1 MAHHQQPWCCF
12 TIYDDSFQ
20 TGLRLSKEVPRTD
33 DEESVAYLDE
43 PPDENICFARLHSSN
58 NQATPSIGRYHKAP
72 PLHQRGTSSLL
83 TQALLTNSELFH
95 CPDTEFSLL
104 TANGGLTS
112 STQSISP
119 DPPPTQHTAA
129 TEQSP
134 IVGTQNC
141 KETVSN
147 KPTIKLS
154 AQPEEC
160 RDKPAEKAVE
170 AGLGR
175 RRCIT
180 FACGRQAA
188 SISTRVT
195 SPAETGGV
203 ISKPIFASKRPR
215 QLRFDCPV
223 RPSPGAVGIIES
235 DKVHSD
241 TLQTP
246 NLSSYQHNMPNSYSG
261 RHRHPGPSSAN
272 ERSAKGNTSVNLQNT
287 RNGQKP
293 PVSNRMKLELSE
305 ATRFHEFAGLF
316 DVDDEWINQPMAP
329 RQKITVNDT
338 LRKEND
344 IRRLAEE
351 ADDESLEDYGDHD
364 AESLNN
370 LDKLDDVNDFESD
383 DEASDG
389 GNESDNEEGFAGSDD
404 DSDQGSQYEFW
415 TPGVTTAAT
424 SLDYMEHI
432 RPISQRLA
440 SDSSLDSLIKSHE
453 KTAGY
458 KFSNKRARDSQRNRK
473 SPKMRPGTP
482 DLPDSTDFVCG
493 TLDEDRP
500 LEAAYLSCLEERRR
514 SKHKIVPQDIDPS
527 FPTSDLEADED
538 EADDN
543 GLLSDEHTW
552 VVGHPDN
559 SDEEFSKRKSKDD
572 SRKLGRSPM
581 PSPKRA
587 RSPAPRRGIIHRSP
601 PPRKLFGQ
609 SPGDVRSTSEFHQKL
624 HSPPSTRRTSFCK
637 SPRQQFHGI
646 AVAHLAQRPH
656 PTHTTSL
663 PRTPNPFWR
672 QHRED
677 RNNDSDATS
686 TAASP
691 TKADLHGRGPI
702 EIVRGLE
709 NRRQR
714 RKEKLWR
721 QHCRYAGKEKERK
734 CQPGRGA
741 ERMRE
746 LGLEMANKARE
757 YGHKGDLILS
767 V

>member
-1 MAHHQQPWCCF
+1 MAHHQQPWYRF
-12 TIYDDSFQ
+12 TTHDDSFQ
-20 TGLRLSKEVPRTD
+20 SDLRLPKEVPRTD
-33 DEESVAYLDE
+33 GEESVAYLDV
-43 PPDENICFARLHSSN
+43 PQDENICFAGLHSSKN
-58 NQATPSIGRYHKAP
+58 LTTPSIRRYNNAP

-83 TQALLTNSELFH
+83 TQALLTNSELVH
-95 CPDTEFSLL
+95 CSDTKLSLL

-112 STQSISP
+112 STHSP
-119 DPPPTQHTAA
+119 PSPPPTQNTAA
-129 TEQSP
+129 TELSP
-134 IVGTQNC
+134 TVATHTC
-141 KETVSN
+141 KENFTDMS
-147 KPTIKLS
+147 KIKLT
-154 AQPEEC
+154 AQPEEF

-188 SISTRVT
+188 SITNRLT
-195 SPAETGGV
+195 SPIETIGD
-203 ISKPIFASKRPR
+203 ISRPIFASKRPR
-215 QLRFDCPV
+215 LLRFACPMKP
-223 RPSPGAVGIIES
+223 PSGAVGIIES
-235 DKVHSD
+235 DKIHPDS
-241 TLQTP
+241 LHTP
-246 NLSSYQHNMPNSYSG
+246 ILSSYQHAMPNSYSG
-261 RHRHPGPSSAN
+261 RRRHPGPSSDSEN
-272 ERSAKGNTSVNLQNT
+272 SAKGNISVDIQSN

-293 PVSNRMKLELSE
+293 PVCNRTKLELSE
-305 ATRFHEFAGLF
+305 ATRFHEFAGRF

-338 LRKEND
+338 LRKENN

-351 ADDESLEDYGDHD
+351 ADEESLEEYGDHD
-364 AESLNN
+364 AESLDN
-370 LDKLDDVNDFESD
+370 LGKLDDLDDFESD

-389 GNESDNEEGFAGSDD
+389 GNESDNEEGFA
-404 DSDQGSQYEFW
+404 DSDGDSDEGSQYEFW

-432 RPISQRLA
+432 RPISHRYA
-440 SDSSLDSLIKSHE
+440 SDSSLDSLVKSHG
-453 KTAGY
+453 KAAGY
-458 KFSNKRARDSQRNRK
+458 KFSDKRSRDSQRTRK

-514 SKHKIVPQDIDPS
+514 SRHKIIPQDIDPS
-527 FPTSDLEADED
+527 FPTSDP
-538 EADDN
+538 EADDDEVDDKD
-543 GLLSDEHTW
+543 LLSDEHTW
-552 VVGHPDN
+552 VVEHPDT
-559 SDEEFSKRKSKDD
+559 SDDEFSKRKSKDD
-572 SRKLGRSPM
+572 SRKISRSPM

-609 SPGDVRSTSEFHQKL
+609 SPGDLRSTSEFHQKL

-637 SPRQQFHGI
+637 SPRHQFQGI
-646 AVAHLAQRPH
+646 AVSHLAQRPH

-672 QHRED
+672 QHREG

-691 TKADLHGRGPI
+691 TKADPHSRGPI

-709 NRRQR
+709 SRRQR

-721 QHCRYAGKEKERK
+721 QHCRSAGKEKERK

>member
-1 MAHHQQPWCCF
+1 MAHHQEPWYRS
-12 TIYDDSFQ
+12 TTQDDSVQ
-20 TGLRLSKEVPRTD
+20 IGLPLPKKGPRTD
-33 DEESVAYLDE
+33 DEELVANLEE
-43 PPDENICFARLHSSN
+43 PSNENICFTRLHSPN
-58 NQATPSIGRYHKAP
+58 YKATPSIRRYNVP
-72 PLHQRGTSSLL
+72 PLHRRGTSSLL
-83 TQALLTNSELFH
+83 TQALLTNSELVQCF
-95 CPDTEFSLL
+95 DTELSLL
-104 TANGGLTS
+104 TTNGGLAS
-112 STQSISP
+112 SGHSISP
-119 DPPPTQHTAA
+119 RPSPTPNTLA
-129 TEQSP
+129 TELSP
-134 IVGTQNC
+134 PLATHSC
-141 KETVSN
+141 KETVTDEY
-147 KPTIKLS
+147 TITRS
-154 AQPEEC
+154 AQWEC
-160 RDKPAEKAVE
+160 RNKPAEEAVE

-188 SISTRVT
+188 SITNKGIFPIET
-195 SPAETGGV
+195 SGDV
-203 ISKPIFASKRPR
+203 SKPVLSPKRPR
-215 QLRFDCPV
+215 LLRFNCPMKPPP
-223 RPSPGAVGIIES
+223 RAVGSIEP
-235 DKVHSD
+235 DEIHSD
-241 TLQTP
+241 PLQTP
-246 NLSSYQHNMPNSYSG
+246 NSSSYQHTMSNLYSN
-261 RHRHPGPSSAN
+261 HRRYRGSGSARESSAKTIGSVDLQST
-272 ERSAKGNTSVNLQNT
+272 RS
-287 RNGQKP
+287 GQKP
-293 PVSNRMKLELSE
+293 PVSNRTKLEQSE
-305 ATRFHEFAGLF
+305 ATRFHEFAGRF

-351 ADDESLEDYGDHD
+351 AEEESLDEDGDHD
-364 AESLNN
+364 AESLEN
-370 LDKLDDVNDFESD
+370 LGKFDDIVSD

-389 GNESDNEEGFAGSDD
+389 GNESDNEEGFADSDD

-432 RPISQRLA
+432 RPISQRFA

-453 KTAGY
+453 KAACY
-458 KFSNKRARDSQRNRK
+458 KFGNTHSRHCQRSRK

-514 SKHKIVPQDIDPS
+514 SRHKIIPQDIDPS
-527 FPTSDLEADED
+527 FPTSDPEADED
-538 EADDN
+538 VDEN

-552 VVGHPDN
+552 VLGHPDN
-559 SDEEFSKRKSKDD
+559 SDEELSNRKNKDV
-572 SRKLGRSPM
+572 SRKVGRSPM
-581 PSPKRA
+581 PSPKRT

-601 PPRKLFGQ
+601 PPRKLFSQ
-609 SPGDVRSTSEFHQKL
+609 SPGDLRSTSESHQKL
-624 HSPPSTRRTSFCK
+624 HSPPSTRRTSFSK
-637 SPRQQFHGI
+637 SLRHQSQGI
-646 AVAHLAQRPH
+646 AVSHLAQRPH

-672 QHRED
+672 QHCKGRD
-677 RNNDSDATS
+677 YDDDATS
-686 TAASP
+686 TAALP
-691 TKADLHGRGPI
+691 AKADLRSRGPI

-734 CQPGRGA
+734 CQPGKGA

-746 LGLEMANKARE
+746 LGLEMANKVRE

>member
-1 MAHHQQPWCCF
+1 MAHHQQLWYESI
-12 TIYDDSFQ
+12 THDDSLQ
-20 TGLRLSKEVPRTD
+20 IGLRLPKKGPRTD
-33 DEESVAYLDE
+33 DEESLADLDE
-43 PPDENICFARLHSSN
+43 HLDENICFERLHSPN
-58 NQATPSIGRYHKAP
+58 YQATTSIRRYNKDP
-72 PLHQRGTSSLL
+72 PLHRRGTSSLL
-83 TQALLTNSELFH
+83 TQALLTNSELVQSFNG
-95 CPDTEFSLL
+95 ELSLL
-104 TANGGLTS
+104 TNHERLRS
-112 STQSISP
+112 SVHSISAT
-119 DPPPTQHTAA
+119 PPSALSTA
-129 TEQSP
+129 TELSP
-134 IVGTQNC
+134 SVATLACKDIVTD
-141 KETVSN
+141 ESSITR
-147 KPTIKLS
+147 S
-154 AQPEEC
+154 AQSKEC

-188 SISTRVT
+188 SITNKGTSSTET
-195 SPAETGGV
+195 SGDV
-203 ISKPIFASKRPR
+203 SKSGLILKRPR
-215 QLRFDCPV
+215 LLRFACPTK
-223 RPSPGAVGIIES
+223 PSLQAVESIEP
-235 DKVHSD
+235 DEIHSD
-241 TLQTP
+241 PLQTP
-246 NLSSYQHNMPNSYSG
+246 IPSSYQHTMSNSYSNQ
-261 RHRHPGPSSAN
+261 RQHRGPGSAH
-272 ERSAKGNTSVNLQNT
+272 EGCAKTNAPIDLQLT
-287 RNGQKP
+287 RNGQNP
-293 PVSNRMKLELSE
+293 RVFNRTKLEQSE
-305 ATRFHEFAGLF
+305 ATRFHEFAGRF

-351 ADDESLEDYGDHD
+351 AEEESLEEDGDH
-364 AESLNN
+364 AAELLESLG
-370 LDKLDDVNDFESD
+370 KFDDIDDFASD

-389 GNESDNEEGFAGSDD
+389 GNESDNEEGFADSDD

-432 RPISQRLA
+432 HPISQRVA

-453 KTAGY
+453 KAAGY
-458 KFSNKRARDSQRNRK
+458 KFSNKRSRDGPRTRK
-473 SPKMRPGTP
+473 SPRMRPGTP

-514 SKHKIVPQDIDPS
+514 SRHKIIPQDIDPS
-527 FPTSDLEADED
+527 FPTSDPEADED
-538 EADDN
+538 DVNDN
-543 GLLSDEHTW
+543 GLLSDEYTW
-552 VVGHPDN
+552 VLGHPDN
-559 SDEEFSKRKSKDD
+559 SDEELSNRKKNDVP
-572 SRKLGRSPM
+572 RKMGRSAI

-601 PPRKLFGQ
+601 PPRRLFGQ
-609 SPGDVRSTSEFHQKL
+609 SPGDLRSTFEFHQKL

-637 SPRQQFHGI
+637 SPRHQFQGI
-646 AVAHLAQRPH
+646 AVSHLAQRPH

-672 QHRED
+672 QHRKGRD
-677 RNNDSDATS
+677 HDDDATS
-686 TAASP
+686 TAALAL
-691 TKADLHGRGPI
+691 KADLRGRGPI

-709 NRRQR
+709 SRRQR

-721 QHCRYAGKEKERK
+721 QYYRCAGKEKERK
-734 CQPGRGA
+734 CQPGKGA

>member
-1 MAHHQQPWCCF
+1 MAHHQQPWYRF
-12 TIYDDSFQ
+12 TTHDRSSQ
-20 TGLRLSKEVPRTD
+20 TGPRLSKEVLRTD
-33 DEESVAYLDE
+33 DKESVAYLDK

-58 NQATPSIGRYHKAP
+58 NQATPSIRRYNEAP

-95 CPDTEFSLL
+95 CSDTELSLL
-104 TANGGLTS
+104 TANGGSTS
-112 STQSISP
+112 SAQSISP
-119 DPPPTQHTAA
+119 SPHPTQNTTA
-129 TEQSP
+129 TELSP
-134 IVGTQNC
+134 TVTAQTC
-141 KETVSN
+141 KETITDKSKI
-147 KPTIKLS
+147 KPST
-154 AQPEEC
+154 QPEES

-188 SISTRVT
+188 SITNRLT
-195 SPAETGGV
+195 SPSETSGD
-203 ISKPIFASKRPR
+203 ISRPIFASKHPR
-215 QLRFDCPV
+215 LLRFACPMK
-223 RPSPGAVGIIES
+223 PSPRAVGIIES

-241 TLQTP
+241 PLQTP
-246 NLSSYQHNMPNSYSG
+246 ILSSYQHTMPNSHSSP
-261 RHRHPGPSSAN
+261 RRHPGPSSAIA
-272 ERSAKGNTSVNLQNT
+272 SSTIGNASVNLQST

-293 PVSNRMKLELSE
+293 PVSNRTKLELSE
-305 ATRFHEFAGLF
+305 ATRFHEFAGPF
-316 DVDDEWINQPMAP
+316 DVDDEWINQPMAS

-338 LRKEND
+338 LRKENN

-351 ADDESLEDYGDHD
+351 AEEESLEEYGEQDV
-364 AESLNN
+364 ESLDN
-370 LDKLDDVNDFESD
+370 LGKLDDVDDFESD

-389 GNESDNEEGFAGSDD
+389 GNESDNEKGFADSDD

-424 SLDYMEHI
+424 SLDYMEHF
-432 RPISQRLA
+432 RPISQRFT
-440 SDSSLDSLIKSHE
+440 SDSSLDSLKSHG
-453 KTAGY
+453 KAAGY
-458 KFSNKRARDSQRNRK
+458 KFSNKHSRDSQRTRK

-514 SKHKIVPQDIDPS
+514 SRHKTIPQDIDPS
-527 FPTSDLEADED
+527 FPTSDPEADED
-538 EADDN
+538 EADN
-543 GLLSDEHTW
+543 KGLLSDEHTW
-552 VVGHPDN
+552 AVEHIYN
-559 SDEEFSKRKSKDD
+559 SVEEFSKKKSKDD
-572 SRKLGRSPM
+572 SRKIGRSPM

-609 SPGDVRSTSEFHQKL
+609 SPGDLRSTSEFHQML

-637 SPRQQFHGI
+637 SPRHLFQGI
-646 AVAHLAQRPH
+646 AVSHLAQRPH

-672 QHRED
+672 QHREG
-677 RNNDSDATS
+677 RNNDSDVTS

-691 TKADLHGRGPI
+691 TKADLHSRGPI

-721 QHCRYAGKEKERK
+721 QHCRYAGKDKERK

>member
-1 MAHHQQPWCCF
+1 MAHHQQPWCFF
-12 TIYDDSFQ
+12 TIHDDSFQ
-20 TGLRLSKEVPRTD
+20 TGLRLPKEVPRTD
-33 DEESVAYLDE
+33 DEESVTDLDE
-43 PPDENICFARLHSSN
+43 PPDENICFARLNSN
-58 NQATPSIGRYHKAP
+58 NPAKPSIGRYNKAP
-72 PLHQRGTSSLL
+72 TLHQRGTSSLL

-95 CPDTEFSLL
+95 SSDTEFSLL
-104 TANGGLTS
+104 TANGGLS
-112 STQSISP
+112 SSAHPISP
-119 DPPPTQHTAA
+119 DPPPTHPTAA

-134 IVGTQNC
+134 IVGTQTC

-147 KPTIKLS
+147 KPTIKLL

-188 SISTRVT
+188 SISTRIT
-195 SPAETGGV
+195 SPAETGGD

-215 QLRFDCPV
+215 QLRFACPMK
-223 RPSPGAVGIIES
+223 PSPRAVGIIES
-235 DKVHSD
+235 DKMHSD

-246 NLSSYQHNMPNSYSG
+246 NLSLYQHNMPHSYSG
-261 RHRHPGPSSAN
+261 RHQHPGPSSAN
-272 ERSAKGNTSVNLQNT
+272 ERSANGNTSVDLQSI
-287 RNGQKP
+287 RNRQKP

-316 DVDDEWINQPMAP
+316 DVDDEWINQPMAS

-389 GNESDNEEGFAGSDD
+389 GNESDNEKGFAGSDD
-404 DSDQGSQYEFW
+404 DSDQGPQYEFW

-432 RPISQRLA
+432 RPISQRFA
-440 SDSSLDSLIKSHE
+440 SDSSLDSLIKPHE

-458 KFSNKRARDSQRNRK
+458 KFSNKRSRDSQRNRK

-514 SKHKIVPQDIDPS
+514 SKHKLIPQDIDPS

-538 EADDN
+538 EADDK

-587 RSPAPRRGIIHRSP
+587 RSPAPRRGIIHRSL

-646 AVAHLAQRPH
+646 AVSHLAQRPH

-709 NRRQR
+709 SRRQR

>member
-1 MAHHQQPWCCF
+1 MAHRQQSWYRS
-12 TIYDDSFQ
+12 TTQDDLLQ
-20 TGLRLSKEVPRTD
+20 IGLRLPKMEPRND
-33 DEESVAYLDE
+33 DEESVADLDE
-43 PPDENICFARLHSSN
+43 PPDENVCFARLNSPN
-58 NQATPSIGRYHKAP
+58 CQATPSVRRYNKAP
-72 PLHQRGTSSLL
+72 PLHPRGTSSLL
-83 TQALLTNSELFH
+83 TQALLTNSELLQYF
-95 CPDTEFSLL
+95 DTELSLL
-104 TANGGLTS
+104 
-112 STQSISP
+112 ISP
-119 DPPPTQHTAA
+119 SSPPTQHIAA
-129 TEQSP
+129 TELSP
-134 IVGTQNC
+134 SVATHAC
-141 KETVSN
+141 KETVADES
-147 KPTIKLS
+147 TITRS
-154 AQPEEC
+154 AQSDEC
-160 RDKPAEKAVE
+160 RDKPVEKAVE

-180 FACGRQAA
+180 FACGRQTA
-188 SISTRVT
+188 SIINKGT
-195 SPAETGGV
+195 SPTETSGDV
-203 ISKPIFASKRPR
+203 SKPVLTSKRPR
-215 QLRFDCPV
+215 LLRFACPMK
-223 RPSPGAVGIIES
+223 PSSRAVGSIDPDDI
-235 DKVHSD
+235 HSD
-241 TLQTP
+241 PHQAP
-246 NLSSYQHNMPNSYSG
+246 ISSHTMSNSYSNQ
-261 RHRHPGPSSAN
+261 RWHRSPGSAHESSAKTY
-272 ERSAKGNTSVNLQNT
+272 ASVDLQSS

-293 PVSNRMKLELSE
+293 RAPNHTKLEQSE
-305 ATRFHEFAGLF
+305 ATRFHEFAGRF

-351 ADDESLEDYGDHD
+351 AEEEFLEEDGDQD
-364 AESLNN
+364 AESFDN
-370 LDKLDDVNDFESD
+370 LSKFGDVDDFASEY
-383 DEASDG
+383 EASDG
-389 GNESDNEEGFAGSDD
+389 GNESDNEEGFADSDD
-404 DSDQGSQYEFW
+404 NSDQGSQYEFW

-432 RPISQRLA
+432 RPIGQRFA

-453 KTAGY
+453 QAAGY
-458 KFSNKRARDSQRNRK
+458 KFGNKRARDGQRIRK

-514 SKHKIVPQDIDPS
+514 SRHKIIPQDIDPS
-527 FPTSDLEADED
+527 FPTSDPEADED
-538 EADDN
+538 DIGDN

-552 VVGHPDN
+552 VLGHPDN
-559 SDEEFSKRKSKDD
+559 SDEELL
-572 SRKLGRSPM
+572 SRKKKDVSRKIGRSPM

-587 RSPAPRRGIIHRSP
+587 RSPAPRRGTIHRSP
-601 PPRKLFGQ
+601 PPRKLFGH
-609 SPGDVRSTSEFHQKL
+609 SPGDLRSTSEFHQKL

-637 SPRQQFHGI
+637 SPRHQFQGI
-646 AVAHLAQRPH
+646 AVSHLAQRPH

-672 QHRED
+672 QHRKGCEYD
-677 RNNDSDATS
+677 DDTTS
-686 TAASP
+686 TAALP
-691 TKADLHGRGPI
+691 TKADVRSRGPI

-714 RKEKLWR
+714 RREKLWR

-734 CQPGRGA
+734 CQPGKGA

>member
-1 MAHHQQPWCCF
+1 MAHHQQPWYRF
-12 TIYDDSFQ
+12 TTHDDSFQ
-20 TGLRLSKEVPRTD
+20 SGLRLPKEVSRTG

-43 PPDENICFARLHSSN
+43 HQDENLCSARLHSSN
-58 NQATPSIGRYHKAP
+58 NQETPYIRRYNIAP
-72 PLHQRGTSSLL
+72 PLHQLGTSSLL
-83 TQALLTNSELFH
+83 TQALLTNSEIFH
-95 CPDTEFSLL
+95 CSDTELSLL
-104 TANGGLTS
+104 RAHGGLTS
-112 STQSISP
+112 SIHSISP
-119 DPPPTQHTAA
+119 SPPSAQNPAA
-129 TEQSP
+129 TELSATIATQTCKV
-134 IVGTQNC
+134 IVTD
-141 KETVSN
+141 KS
-147 KPTIKLS
+147 KIKLS
-154 AQPEEC
+154 ALPEEF
-160 RDKPAEKAVE
+160 RDKPAEKTVE

-188 SISTRVT
+188 SITNRVT
-195 SPAETGGV
+195 SPTESSGD
-203 ISKPIFASKRPR
+203 ISRPIFASKRPR
-215 QLRFDCPV
+215 LLRFACPIK
-223 RPSPGAVGIIES
+223 PSLGAGAKIEP
-235 DKVHSD
+235 DKIHSD
-241 TLQTP
+241 PRQTP
-246 NLSSYQHNMPNSYSG
+246 ILSSCQHTMPSSYSS
-261 RHRHPGPSSAN
+261 RRQHGPSSAC
-272 ERSAKGNTSVNLQNT
+272 ESSDKGNTSVDLQRS

-293 PVSNRMKLELSE
+293 PVSNRTKLELSE
-305 ATRFHEFAGLF
+305 ATRFHEFAGRF

-338 LRKEND
+338 LRKENE

-351 ADDESLEDYGDHD
+351 ADEESLEEYGDHD
-364 AESLNN
+364 AESLDN
-370 LDKLDDVNDFESD
+370 LRKLDLDDFESD

-389 GNESDNEEGFAGSDD
+389 GNESDNEEGFADSDD
-404 DSDQGSQYEFW
+404 ASDQGSQYEFW

-424 SLDYMEHI
+424 SLDHMEHI
-432 RPISQRLA
+432 RPISQPFA
-440 SDSSLDSLIKSHE
+440 SDSSLDSLIKSHG
-453 KTAGY
+453 KAAGHR
-458 KFSNKRARDSQRNRK
+458 FSNKRSRDSKRTRK

-514 SKHKIVPQDIDPS
+514 SRHKIIPQDIDPS
-527 FPTSDLEADED
+527 FPTSDPEADED
-538 EADDN
+538 EADDK
-543 GLLSDEHTW
+543 GLLSDENTC
-552 VVGHPDN
+552 VVQHPDN
-559 SDEEFSKRKSKDD
+559 SDEEPSKRKSKDN
-572 SRKLGRSPM
+572 SRKIGRSPM

-601 PPRKLFGQ
+601 PTRKLFGQ
-609 SPGDVRSTSEFHQKL
+609 SPGDRRSTSEFYQV

-637 SPRQQFHGI
+637 SPPHQFQGI
-646 AVAHLAQRPH
+646 AVSHLAQRPH

-672 QHRED
+672 QHREG
-677 RNNDSDATS
+677 RNNDSDATLK
-686 TAASP
+686 AVSP
-691 TKADLHGRGPI
+691 MKADFHSRGPI

-746 LGLEMANKARE
+746 LGLEMANRARD

>member
-1 MAHHQQPWCCF
+1 MAHHQQPWYRF
-12 TIYDDSFQ
+12 TTHDDSFQ
-20 TGLRLSKEVPRTD
+20 SGLRLPKEAPRTD
-33 DEESVAYLDE
+33 DAESVAYLDE
-43 PPDENICFARLHSSN
+43 PQDENICFARLHSSN
-58 NQATPSIGRYHKAP
+58 NQEKPYIRRYNKPPS
-72 PLHQRGTSSLL
+72 LHQLGTSSLL

-95 CPDTEFSLL
+95 CSDTELSLL

-119 DPPPTQHTAA
+119 SPPPTQNTAA
-129 TEQSP
+129 TELSP
-134 IVGTQNC
+134 TIATQTC
-141 KETVSN
+141 KVTVTDKS
-147 KPTIKLS
+147 KIKLS
-154 AQPEEC
+154 AQPEEY
-160 RDKPAEKAVE
+160 RDKPAEKTVE

-188 SISTRVT
+188 SIINRVT
-195 SPAETGGV
+195 SPTETSED
-203 ISKPIFASKRPR
+203 ISNPIFASKRPR
-215 QLRFDCPV
+215 LLRFACPMK
-223 RPSPGAVGIIES
+223 PSPGAVGIIEP
-235 DKVHSD
+235 DKIHSNP
-241 TLQTP
+241 LQTP
-246 NLSSYQHNMPNSYSG
+246 ILSSYQQTMPNSYSSRR
-261 RHRHPGPSSAN
+261 RHGPSSACG
-272 ERSAKGNTSVNLQNT
+272 SSGKGNASVDLQSNC
-287 RNGQKP
+287 NAQKL
-293 PVSNRMKLELSE
+293 PVSNRTKLELSE
-305 ATRFHEFAGLF
+305 ATRFHEFAGRF

-338 LRKEND
+338 LRKENE

-351 ADDESLEDYGDHD
+351 ADEESLEEYGDHD
-364 AESLNN
+364 AESLDN
-370 LDKLDDVNDFESD
+370 LGKLDDVDDFESD

-389 GNESDNEEGFAGSDD
+389 GNESDNEEGFADSDD

-424 SLDYMEHI
+424 SLDYMEHV
-432 RPISQRLA
+432 RPISQRFA

-453 KTAGY
+453 KAAGY
-458 KFSNKRARDSQRNRK
+458 KFSNKRSRDSHRTRK

-514 SKHKIVPQDIDPS
+514 SRHKIIPQDIDPS
-527 FPTSDLEADED
+527 FPTSDPEADED
-538 EADDN
+538 EADDK
-543 GLLSDEHTW
+543 GLLGDEHTW
-552 VVGHPDN
+552 MVEHPDN
-559 SDEEFSKRKSKDD
+559 SDEESSKRKSKDD
-572 SRKLGRSPM
+572 SRKIGRSPM

-587 RSPAPRRGIIHRSP
+587 RSPAPRRGIIYRSP

-609 SPGDVRSTSEFHQKL
+609 SPGDRRSTSEFYQKV

-637 SPRQQFHGI
+637 SPRHQFQGI
-646 AVAHLAQRPH
+646 AVSHLAQRPH

-672 QHRED
+672 QHREG
-677 RNNDSDATS
+677 RSNDSDSTS
-686 TAASP
+686 KAASP
-691 TKADLHGRGPI
+691 TKADLHSRGPI